1 MLVKEDRQ
9 STIKEYNNI
18 ESHIVVSALE
28 KCQIMSVVSALK
40 KKQRREGGQEVL
52 ERGQGILF

>member
-1 MLVKEDRQ
+1 MLVKGDRR
-9 STIKEYNNI
+9 STVKEYNNT
-18 ESHIVVSALE
+18 ECHIVGSALE